1 MKILAI
7 ETSCDETSVA
17 VLECQGDL
25 PKAGESLNLS
35 FDVLA
40 HSLNSQIDMHQEY
53 GGVFPS
59 VAKREHGRNLTHLLQ
74 QVLKK
79 SGFGISNS
87 QFPISNQFSNDK
99 ISKLEDML
107 KREPELLKQF
117 LDYIPRISIPEI
129 DAIAVTVGPG
139 LEPALWV
146 GLNFAKALSLVWD
159 KPLIPVNH
167 MEGHIFS
174 VLIQNRKE
182 NPKSEIRNP
191 KQIASGKNVQN
202 MELGIRNY
210 ENSPHPTP
218 FTFPMISLLISG
230 GHTQLVLVKDWGE
243 YEIVGETRDDAVGE
257 AFDKVARM
265 LGLPYPGG
273 PQISRLAEEARNS
286 PKSEV
291 RSLETKLPR
300 PMLNTDDFDFSFSGL
315 KTAVLYKI
323 KDRVLDDS
331 EKIAIAREFED
342 AVTEVLVKK
351 TKNALIKSGATTLVV
366 GGGVI
371 ANKHIRE
378 SLEEMT
384 KEIGV
389 EIKMPE
395 RDLTGDNA
403 IMIGVVGYIKSK
415 EKGESRMENGDL
427 VADGNLRL

>member
-17 VLECQGDL
+17 ILECSGDL
-25 PKAGESLNLS
+25 ENLS
-35 FDVLA
+35 ASWRIDVLA
-40 HSLNSQIDMHQEY
+40 HSLNSQIDIHQEY

-59 VAKREHGRNLTHLLQ
+59 VAKREHARNLIPLLKTT
-74 QVLKK
+74 LEEAYLFHNSAELWNRSNNNENFKK
-79 SGFGISNS
+79 EVN
-87 QFPISNQFSNDK
+87 K
-99 ISKLEDML
+99 ILE
-107 KREPELLKQF
+107 REPELLEQF
-117 LDYIPRISIPEI
+117 ARIVPSIQVPEI

-146 GLNFAKALSLVWD
+146 GLNFAKTLSLVWD

-174 VLIQNRKE
+174 VLIQNREE
-182 NPKSEIRNP
+182 NPKSEYRNS
-191 KQIASGKNVQN
+191 KQTTNRKNVQN
-202 MELGIRNY
+202 IELGIRNY
-210 ENSPHPTP
+210 ESDDSTHLSP
-218 FTFPMISLLISG
+218 FIFPAIALLISG

-243 YEIVGETRDDAVGE
+243 YEIIGETKDDAVGE

-265 LGLPYPGG
+265 LSLPYPGG
-273 PQISRLAEEARNS
+273 PEISKLAEIAREKNIQYT
-286 PKSEV
+286 E
-291 RSLETKLPR
+291 KLPR
-300 PMLNTDDFDFSFSGL
+300 PMINTDDFDFSFSGL
-315 KTAVLYKI
+315 KTSVLYKI
-323 KDRVLDDS
+323 KDRVLDED
-331 EKIAIAREFED
+331 EKISIAREFED

-384 KEIGV
+384 KEVGV

-395 RDLTGDNA
+395 KELTGDNA
-403 IMIGVVGYIKSK
+403 IMIGVAGYIKDRSQK
-415 EKGESRMENGDL
+415 SVVISQTLK
-427 VADGNLRL
+427 ADGNLRL